1 MGNLGGTYFSQR
13 GHRRALR
20 VLLKAFAALFH
31 FLSAEKS
38 VKEQVWRSKNVA
50 FVLLSLLLLLA
61 FAPDSLAWSA
71 RGHKTVGEVAF
82 GLLSNNVRSKVTAL
96 LGPNDIQHAAIW
108 PDLLRDPPP
117 GDTEMQQF
125 IAAHPDHTDW
135 HFINLPLKSTAYDPT
150 GPFARPNDIVH
161 QINHCIDVL
170 EGITPSPPVG
180 GEGRGEVALSK
191 THALR
196 WLVHLVGDL
205 HQPLHVGCGYYRFD
219 ANGKVTLLKTPAEA
233 AGKKHDRGGNLLHY
247 TASGNLH
254 HYWDDAL
261 VDRIDGST
269 GDANLPN
276 IVRSKIKPSSFQTT
290 GPIRTW
296 AAKWAIDSVK
306 ESKAAY
312 SGITFGE
319 ADLQHDGDIDSI
331 TIIRPAKYGDK
342 QEPRAARQLAKSAF
356 HLAELL
362 NKIQWQ

>member
-1 MGNLGGTYFSQR
+1 MGNWGGTFFSNH
-13 GHRRALR
+13 GHKRILR
-20 VLLKAFAALFH
+20 VRFNACAALSHFSSGGTPVREQAARYKTAVIV
-31 FLSAEKS
+31 FLSA
-38 VKEQVWRSKNVA
+38 
-50 FVLLSLLLLLA
+50 LLLLA

-150 GPFARPNDIVH
+150 GPFARPNDIIH
-161 QINHCIDVL
+161 QINLCINVL

-219 ANGKVTLLKTPAEA
+219 ASGKVTLLKTPAEA
-233 AGKKHDRGGNLLHY
+233 IGKKHDRGGNLLHY
-247 TASGNLH
+247 TKTGKLH
-254 HYWDDAL
+254 SFWDDAL
-261 VDRIDGST
+261 VDRIDSSPGE
-269 GDANLPN
+269 ANLFA
-276 IVRSKIKPSSFQTT
+276 IIRSKIKPSSFQTT

-331 TIIRPAKYGDK
+331 TIIRPTKYGDK
-342 QEPRAARQLAKSAF
+342 QEPRAARQLAKGAF